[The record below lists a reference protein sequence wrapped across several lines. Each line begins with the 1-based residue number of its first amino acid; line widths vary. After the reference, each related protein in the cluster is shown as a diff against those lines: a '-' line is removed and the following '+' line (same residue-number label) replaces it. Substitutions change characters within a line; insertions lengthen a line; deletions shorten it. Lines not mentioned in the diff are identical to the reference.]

1 MMGFF
6 DWPISR
12 STYSAVRVFGPQSAL
27 MFGLFK
33 KKDPLAELKK
43 EAARLEEEAYQLSRT
58 DRKAADL
65 KTAEA
70 AELWKK
76 IEKLQHE

>member
-1 MMGFF
+1 
-6 DWPISR
+6 
-12 STYSAVRVFGPQSAL
+12 

-33 KKDPLAELKK
+33 KKDPAAELKK

-70 AELWKK
+70 TELWKK
-76 IEKLQHE
+76 IEAHQKDVGQE

>member
-1 MMGFF
+1 
-6 DWPISR
+6 
-12 STYSAVRVFGPQSAL
+12 

-33 KKDPLAELKK
+33 KKDPIAELKK
-43 EAARLEEEAYQLSRT
+43 AAARLEEEAFQLSRT

-70 AELWKK
+70 AALWQK
-76 IEKLQHE
+76 IEALQKD

>member
-1 MMGFF
+1 MSFNQF
-6 DWPISR
+6 
-12 STYSAVRVFGPQSAL
+12 RVPDVCWQNVSS

-33 KKDPLAELKK
+33 KKDPITEIKK
-43 EAARLEEEAYQLSRT
+43 QATQLEEEAYQLSRT

-70 AELWKK
+70 AALWDEVKRLESDAK
-76 IEKLQHE
+76 TNNG

>member
-1 MMGFF
+1 MRTIRLAGCF
-6 DWPISR
+6 
-12 STYSAVRVFGPQSAL
+12 VQQSIP

-33 KKDPLAELKK
+33 KKDPAAALKK

-70 AELWKK
+70 AALWQK
-76 IEKLQHE
+76 IEALEKK

>member
-1 MMGFF
+1 
-6 DWPISR
+6 
-12 STYSAVRVFGPQSAL
+12 

-33 KKDPLAELKK
+33 KKDPIAELKK
-43 EAARLEEEAYQLSRT
+43 QAARLEEEAYQLSRT

-76 IEKLQHE
+76 IDALQKAG

>member
-1 MMGFF
+1 
-6 DWPISR
+6 
-12 STYSAVRVFGPQSAL
+12 

-33 KKDPLAELKK
+33 KKDPAAELKK
-43 EAARLEEEAYQLSRT
+43 EAARLEEEAYHLSRT

-76 IEKLQHE
+76 IESLKMD

>member
-1 MMGFF
+1 
-6 DWPISR
+6 
-12 STYSAVRVFGPQSAL
+12 

-33 KKDPLAELKK
+33 KKDALADLKK
-43 EAARLEEEAYQLSRT
+43 QAARLEEEAYQLSRT

-70 AELWKK
+70 HALWEEIRRKESDASQD
-76 IEKLQHE
+76 EKR

>member
-1 MMGFF
+1 
-6 DWPISR
+6 
-12 STYSAVRVFGPQSAL
+12 

-33 KKDPLAELKK
+33 KKDPLKDKKK

-70 AELWKK
+70 AALWEE
-76 IEKLQHE
+76 INRLESDINA

>member
-1 MMGFF
+1 MSNQLFTHG
-6 DWPISR
+6 DVWSKR
-12 STYSAVRVFGPQSAL
+12 L
-27 MFGLFK
+27 HMFGLFK
-33 KKDPLAELKK
+33 KKDPIAELKK
-43 EAARLEEEAYQLSRT
+43 QAARLEEEAYQLSRT

-76 IEKLQHE
+76 IAALQKAG

>member
-1 MMGFF
+1 
-6 DWPISR
+6 
-12 STYSAVRVFGPQSAL
+12 

-33 KKDPLAELKK
+33 KKDPLAALKK
-43 EAARLEEEAYQLSRT
+43 QAEQLEEEAYQLSRT

-70 AELWKK
+70 AALWKK
-76 IEKLQHE
+76 IESLQKE

>member
-1 MMGFF
+1 
-6 DWPISR
+6 
-12 STYSAVRVFGPQSAL
+12 

-33 KKDPLAELKK
+33 KKDPLTELKK
-43 EAARLEEEAYQLSRT
+43 QAVRLEEEAYQLSRT

-70 AELWKK
+70 NALWEKVKYLEAER
-76 IEKLQHE
+76 QGN

>member
-1 MMGFF
+1 
-6 DWPISR
+6 
-12 STYSAVRVFGPQSAL
+12 

-33 KKDPLAELKK
+33 KKDPIAELKK
-43 EAARLEEEAYQLSRT
+43 QAARLEEEAYQLSRT

-70 AELWKK
+70 ADLWKK
-76 IEKLQHE
+76 IEALQKAG

>member
-1 MMGFF
+1 
-6 DWPISR
+6 
-12 STYSAVRVFGPQSAL
+12 

-33 KKDPLAELKK
+33 KKDPVAELKK

-70 AELWKK
+70 AALWKK
-76 IEKLQHE
+76 IEALQRE